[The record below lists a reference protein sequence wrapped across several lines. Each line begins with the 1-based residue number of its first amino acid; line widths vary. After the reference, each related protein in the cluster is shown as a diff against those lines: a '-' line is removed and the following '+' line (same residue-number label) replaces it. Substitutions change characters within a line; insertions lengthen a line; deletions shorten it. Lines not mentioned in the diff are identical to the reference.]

1 MEVVLRKFITLV
13 LALFL
18 VSSLTVACGGGDTS
32 SSTDESNSS
41 SSTDESVE
49 DSTSSQQASED
60 SRDALI
66 EVIFSEFIDNY
77 DFSVCLVDAVQA
89 STGWTYEDLLDDV
102 VNNDG
107 NGTGEID
114 EEVISCLSYLDD
126 EEIAELTGG
135 TDDLELPVDETN
147 SAEALENDSEESWTI
162 LIYLMGDT
170 DLEEYAL
177 GDIVE
182 MAAVPDSPNL
192 NIVTFFDRSEDHT
205 NEGVL
210 NVPDFT
216 DTKIFQVTNGE
227 LLVLNDNLGEKNL
240 GSAETFAEFI
250 DYGLSAFPADRTGL
264 ILWDHGAGWPGM
276 GPDEDS
282 GYDILTLQEMVLGLE
297 LGLANS
303 EIDKLDL
310 IGFDACLM
318 ATYEVAKKMAP
329 FANIMVASQEL
340 EPGHGW
346 DYEVLE
352 VITTNPSIEAAELG
366 IEITNSY
373 LDHAVSYGTEIDITL
388 SVIDLTKIDLLDQA
402 ISELSKSF
410 LNASLEISPKLGISV
425 NNSLRFGKSPNPLW
439 DSQMSDIGDFAATLG
454 LYEPNLQI
462 DSNNLVDAMNNV
474 LISQVTGPATRSAT
488 GLSIYFP
495 ELSEYAKED
504 YIAIPGLDD
513 WKNLLLEH
521 FSLQENIPENKKAN
535 IVTDTFEPSYSLDDD
550 GLSITAQFDIAVEE
564 NLTESVIYYGIP
576 EDDGSILFIGE
587 EPGEI
592 SNDGSG
598 LVEGFYDLSALT
610 MSDGIDTVYAYSEIT
625 TDESYLYLDIPLA
638 YLSPED
644 VEADSEQLRDLVL
657 SLTVNETGEILS
669 EIYYEIDENG
679 QWGELTADP
688 EGLIFPIFSYMNPDF
703 SFEWI
708 ADTELGL
715 YADLPYLEY
724 NFEPLPSG
732 IEFTAELW
740 IFDFGGNSDY
750 VTVTDIVP

>member
-18 VSSLTVACGGGDTS
+18 VSSLTVACGGEDTS

-550 GLSITAQFDIAVEE
+550 GLSITA
-564 NLTESVIYYGIP
+564 
-576 EDDGSILFIGE
+576 
-587 EPGEI
+587 
-592 SNDGSG
+592 
-598 LVEGFYDLSALT
+598 
-610 MSDGIDTVYAYSEIT
+610 
-625 TDESYLYLDIPLA
+625 
-638 YLSPED
+638 
-644 VEADSEQLRDLVL
+644 
-657 SLTVNETGEILS
+657 
-669 EIYYEIDENG
+669 
-679 QWGELTADP
+679 
-688 EGLIFPIFSYMNPDF
+688 
-703 SFEWI
+703 
-708 ADTELGL
+708 
-715 YADLPYLEY
+715 
-724 NFEPLPSG
+724 
-732 IEFTAELW
+732 
-740 IFDFGGNSDY
+740 
-750 VTVTDIVP
+750 